1 MDYLYKVLG
10 IDTKYSDAEIKYS
23 LPNFIYDRYRL
34 QQVSLNGINAVF
46 VSPIGSLDP
55 ISSVKKHIE
64 RIAVFAN
71 MPAVLVLDNL
81 QFRQKETLLKNRI
94 PFIVNGK
101 QIYLPF
107 MAVYLQERCDSPVP
121 KNEKLLPVSQ
131 LLLLYFIYNECSELK
146 TSKAADE
153 LGFTPTSISRASRQL
168 ENAGLIKVRKNGV
181 QKIIFTETSPKELF
195 FMAKEYF
202 CNPVK
207 RVVYVEKKH
216 IHDDLLLSGYSALSE
231 YSMLNPP
238 SVMYFAS
245 NDITR
250 WTVVSTPDLV
260 DIDSQYAVELW
271 RYDPGKLTDG
281 TCVDPLSLA
290 LSLQN
295 DPDERVEIAVDE
307 MLEKIW
313 SK

>member
-1 MDYLYKVLG
+1 MDYLDKVLG
-10 IDTKYSDAEIKYS
+10 IDTKYSDTEIKYS
-23 LPNFIYDRYRL
+23 LPNLIYDRYRL

-64 RIAVFAN
+64 RIAVVAN

-107 MAVYLQERCDSPVP
+107 MAVYLQQRCDSPVP
-121 KNEKLLPVSQ
+121 KNEKLLPAAQ
-131 LLLLYFIYNECSELK
+131 LLLLYFIYHECSELK
-146 TSKAADE
+146 TSKAADD

-181 QKIIFTETSPKELF
+181 QKIIFTETSPKDLF
-195 FMAKEYF
+195 FKSKEYF

-260 DIDSQYAVELW
+260 DIESQYAVELW
-271 RYDPGKLTDG
+271 RYDPKKLAEG

-313 SK
+313 RK

>member
-250 WTVVSTPDLV
+250 WTVLSTQDLV

-271 RYDPGKLTDG
+271 RYDPGILTDG
-281 TCVDPLSLA
+281 TCVDPHSLA